1 MASLRVAE
9 PPHDPLR
16 LVWLFQ
22 GLNLLLFFFF
32 FFFFFFFSFSFSL
45 SFSFLLLLGVVELLQ
60 WAMWIHGSATP
71 RPANEVA
78 QPLLFSFFF
87 FFF

>member
-32 FFFFFFFSFSFSL
+32 FFFFFFFSFAFR
-45 SFSFLLLLGVVELLQ
+45 G
-60 WAMWIHGSATP
+60 GRTTP
-71 RPANEVA
+71 MGHVDTWFGHP
-78 QPLLFSFFF
+78 
-87 FFF
+87 

>member
-22 GLNLLLFFFF
+22 GLNLLLFF
-32 FFFFFFFSFSFSL
+32 FSL